1 MSEEKKHIFLAVPT
15 ETSLFTS
22 TEKGRGAPTY
32 PPRDR
37 VPHGSFIRQR
47 LEQAWEQVSQT
58 RTARTAVAIPTRQGT
73 YLEFESAPSCDL
85 KTESLENLKKGIRLL
100 NVRTET
106 PVTSIDGVVSALVT
120 KATVYL
126 PAGTEGFFL
135 ERVRQYLEEE
145 SPRSDKPKNR
155 ELVESV
161 EDIHLALAEALWTDD
176 KTLFPGNDPVV
187 CEIWLLGDQ
196 PEVEVSFRAV
206 AQRLDISVQTG
217 SLHFP
222 ERTVVLA
229 NTNGEQLGLLLASCD
244 SLAEFRRAKETSGFL
259 TGLRNEEQV
268 AWAQNLLERLEVNPE
283 AGVAVSILDTG
294 ANNGHMLLSPILEDA
309 DRHACDL
316 DWGVHDHDGHGTLMC
331 GLAGYGDLQLALEGS
346 GTVHVGHILE
356 SVKILPPNG
365 QENAPKLYGYLTSQ
379 AASRVEIKAPQRRH
393 LFCLAV
399 TSEDGRDQGRPT
411 SWSATLDA
419 LASGLEIGQ
428 LAPGA
433 TVQDA
438 EYAATESEKRLII
451 VSAGNVD
458 PNGWRDFPNSNLRS
472 SAQDPAQS
480 WNALTVGAYT
490 EKTFLAD
497 PDFEGYRPVAP
508 SGGLS
513 PFSSTSYAW
522 DKKWP
527 CKPDILMEGGNVV
540 RDGRGF
546 CSTCDDTSLLSTSHQ
561 PTLRQFD
568 TIHATSAAT
577 AQAAWMAAQIQTLYP
592 QAWPETVRGLMIHS
606 AGWTEQMRQSFLG
619 SESKTEYAQLLKVC
633 GYGVPNLQRALYCA
647 SNSLTLIAQE
657 ALQPFDKKEDGSG
670 YRTRDMHLHELPWPK
685 EVLEGLGEAE
695 VTLRIT
701 LSYFIEPGPGEVGW
715 KDRYRY
721 QSHALRF
728 DLNTPLEDRRQF
740 MIRLNQAARDEGEEA
755 ETTSGS
761 GRWLIGKIGRSK
773 GSIHSDIWRG
783 PAAQLAA
790 CNLIGVYPVIG
801 WWRERAWLGHW
812 NKLARYSLIVS
823 LHSPEQDVDIYTPV
837 AVAVETAVTVSG
849 W

>member
-1 MSEEKKHIFLAVPT
+1 
-15 ETSLFTS
+15 
-22 TEKGRGAPTY
+22 
-32 PPRDR
+32 
-37 VPHGSFIRQR
+37 
-47 LEQAWEQVSQT
+47 LEQAWEQAKQARV
-58 RTARTAVAIPTRQGT
+58 ARTAVAVPTRQGT

-106 PVTSIDGVVSALVT
+106 PVTPIDGVEPAPVT

-126 PAGTEGFFL
+126 PAGTEGFFI

-145 SPRSDKPKNR
+145 SPKSDKPKNR

-187 CEIWLLGDQ
+187 CEIWLLGDA
-196 PEVEVSFRAV
+196 PDVEATFRAA
-206 AQRLDISVQTG
+206 AQRLDIPVQTG
-217 SLHFP
+217 SLRFP

-229 NTNGEQLGLLLASCD
+229 NVNREQLGSLLASSDC
-244 SLAEFRRAKETSGFL
+244 LAEFRRAKETPGFL

-268 AWAQNLLERLEVNPE
+268 AWAQSLLDRLEVNPG

-294 ANNGHMLLSPILEDA
+294 ANNGHMLLAPILEDA
-309 DRHACDL
+309 DLHACDP

-331 GLAGYGDLQLALEGS
+331 GLAGYGDLQSALEGN
-346 GTVHVGHILE
+346 GTVSVGHILE

-365 QENAPKLYGYLTSQ
+365 QENAQNLYGYLTSQ
-379 AASRVEIKAPQRRH
+379 ATSRVEIKAPQRRH
-393 LFCLAV
+393 LYCLAV
-399 TSEDGRDQGRPT
+399 TSDDGRDQGRPT
-411 SWSATLDA
+411 SWSAALDA
-419 LASGLEIGQ
+419 LASGLDIGQ

-433 TVQDA
+433 VAQDVEQA
-438 EYAATESEKRLII
+438 SVEGEKRLII

-458 PNGWRDFPNSNLRS
+458 PNGWGDYPNSNLRS

-497 PDFEGYRPVAP
+497 PDLEEYRPIAS

-513 PFSSTSYAW
+513 PFSSTSHAW
-522 DKKWP
+522 DQKWP

-561 PTLRQFD
+561 PTRHQFD

-577 AQAAWMAAQIQTLYP
+577 AQAAWMAAQIQTQYP

-606 AGWTEQMRQSFLG
+606 ADWTEQMRQSFLG
-619 SESKTEYAQLLKVC
+619 SKSKTEYAQLLKVC

-657 ALQPFDKKEDGSG
+657 TLQPFDKKENRAE

-685 EVLEGLGEAE
+685 VVLEGLGEAE

-728 DLNTPLEDRRQF
+728 DLNTQLEDRRQF
-740 MIRLNQAARDEGEEA
+740 MIRLNKAARDEGEEA

-761 GRWLIGKIGRSK
+761 DRWLIGKNGRSK
-773 GSIHSDIWRG
+773 GSIHSDIWKG
-783 PAAQLAA
+783 PGAQLAA

-812 NKLARYSLIVS
+812 NKSARYSLIVS

-837 AVAVETAVTVSG
+837 ALAVESTVTVPA

>member
-1 MSEEKKHIFLAVPT
+1 MSEEKKHIFLAAPT
-15 ETSLFTS
+15 ETLPFTS
-22 TEKGRGAPTY
+22 TGTGGKTATY
-32 PPRDR
+32 RPRDR
-37 VPHGSFIRQR
+37 ASHGSYIKQR
-47 LEQAWEQVSQT
+47 LEQAWEQARET
-58 RTARTAVAIPTRQGT
+58 RMARTAVAIPTRQGT
-73 YLEFESAPSCDL
+73 YLEFESAPSYGL
-85 KTESLENLKKGIRLL
+85 KTESLENRPKGIRLL
-100 NVRTET
+100 NVRTER
-106 PVTSIDGVVSALVT
+106 PVTPIDGVEPAPVT

-135 ERVRQYLEEE
+135 ERLRQYLEEE

-161 EDIHLALAEALWTDD
+161 QEVHLALAEALWTDD
-176 KTLFPGNDPVV
+176 KTLFPGHDPVV
-187 CEIWLLGDQ
+187 CEVWLLGDT
-196 PEVEVSFRAV
+196 PEVEASFRAI
-206 AQRLDISVQTG
+206 AQRLNIPVQTG

-222 ERTVVLA
+222 ERTVVLV
-229 NTNGEQLGLLLASCD
+229 NTNQEQLGLLLASCD
-244 SLAEFRRAKETSGFL
+244 CLAEFRRAKETSGFL

-268 AWAQNLLERLEVNPE
+268 AWAQNLLKRLEVNPE

-331 GLAGYGDLQLALEGS
+331 GLAGYGDLQVALEDS
-346 GTVHVGHILE
+346 GTVHVDHILE

-433 TVQDA
+433 TAHGA
-438 EYAATESEKRLII
+438 EHTTESERRLII
-451 VSAGNVD
+451 VSAGNVAPSD
-458 PNGWRDFPNSNLRS
+458 WKDYPNSNKRN
-472 SAQDPAQS
+472 AAHDPAQS

-490 EKTFLAD
+490 EKTFLSD
-497 PDFEGYRPVAP
+497 PDLNGYRPVAP
-508 SGGLS
+508 SGDLS

-540 RDGRGF
+540 RDGEGF

-606 AGWTEQMRQSFLG
+606 ASWTEQM
-619 SESKTEYAQLLKVC
+619 KVLP
-633 GYGVPNLQRALYCA
+633 GV
-647 SNSLTLIAQE
+647 
-657 ALQPFDKKEDGSG
+657 
-670 YRTRDMHLHELPWPK
+670 
-685 EVLEGLGEAE
+685 
-695 VTLRIT
+695 
-701 LSYFIEPGPGEVGW
+701 
-715 KDRYRY
+715 
-721 QSHALRF
+721 
-728 DLNTPLEDRRQF
+728 
-740 MIRLNQAARDEGEEA
+740 
-755 ETTSGS
+755 
-761 GRWLIGKIGRSK
+761 
-773 GSIHSDIWRG
+773 
-783 PAAQLAA
+783 
-790 CNLIGVYPVIG
+790 
-801 WWRERAWLGHW
+801 RE
-812 NKLARYSLIVS
+812 
-823 LHSPEQDVDIYTPV
+823 
-837 AVAVETAVTVSG
+837 
-849 W
+849 